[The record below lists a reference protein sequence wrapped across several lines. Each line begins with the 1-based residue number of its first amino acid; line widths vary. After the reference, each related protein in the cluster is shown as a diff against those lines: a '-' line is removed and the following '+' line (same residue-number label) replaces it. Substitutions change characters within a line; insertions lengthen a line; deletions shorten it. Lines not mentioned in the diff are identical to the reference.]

1 MTYQAQWALTY
12 DDDFNSR
19 QRAALTNQA
28 SIYKDDARPDIV
40 ALAKAVI
47 RSEPASIFTSFQQL
61 LGAAPSF
68 ADEADNGDGT
78 IDSSKIADEEIL
90 SAVQA
95 GWPTVA
101 ALYFDSTGSPITPV
115 V

>member
-12 DDDFNSR
+12 DNDFNSR
-19 QRAALTNQA
+19 QRAALTGQA
-28 SIYKDDARPDIV
+28 TIYKDDARPDFV
-40 ALAKAVI
+40 ALAGAVLT
-47 RSEPASIFTSFQQL
+47 SEPTGVFITFQQL
-61 LGAAPSF
+61 LGAAPGF
-68 ADEADNGDGT
+68 ADEADSGDGT

-101 ALYFDSTGSPITPV
+101 GLYFDNTGSPKLPV
-115 V
+115 I